1 MEKQTKKFFRKKIIY
16 AVIAPLFLPVSMME
30 EANARDEFDS
40 ALLELG
46 SSELSNLD
54 LSMFEVENGQ
64 LPGNYRVDIYLNNE
78 LMETR
83 NIDFLKAKNNLGKDI
98 LQPCL
103 SLEELSGYGIIINKF
118 PELKTSKVQCANISA
133 IPQARAD
140 YLFNK
145 QQLLLSFPQ
154 TAVNNAARGWVDP
167 ALWDNGIT
175 ALMLNYNFSGSVNKA
190 DNNLSNDSDN
200 QYLSIQP
207 GLNVG
212 AWRLRN
218 YSTWNRSSNKGEYAS
233 TQSKWDTVY
242 TYLQRDITLLK
253 SQLTFGDS
261 STPSDI
267 FDSVPF
273 RGVQLA
279 SDEEMLPESLRGYA
293 PVVRGIARTN
303 AQVIIRQNG
312 YTIYETY
319 VSPGAFEITD
329 MYPTG
334 SSGDLNVTIKESDG
348 SEQNLVVPYASLPVL
363 QREGQFKFALT
374 SATYRPN
381 NSSVTDT
388 PFTQGTIIYG
398 FPASITG
405 YTGGQFSSKY
415 QSLALGMGKN
425 MGMFGAVSFDMTH
438 AWSKMKDSQRDDG
451 RSLRARFSKNFVDSG
466 TNFAI
471 AGYRYATKGYRDM
484 AEVMDSYSD
493 GFDRSWNLERRKNRG
508 EITINQSLWDS
519 FGNLAINAVRED
531 YWGTNHRMESYG
543 VSYNNSYNGITYG
556 LNYTFNKNTI
566 DDNSA
571 ENRSKKYDTDHI
583 FSLSLNIPLSSLFGE
598 HPTYATYMVN
608 TSKNGNTTNQITL
621 SGSALESN
629 NLNWSAMEGYGS
641 QGQGNTAGITADWRT
656 GTGEVNGGYNFDRY
670 GKRINY
676 GLRGGIVAHEEGITF
691 GQSMGET
698 SVIVSAPGAGNVGV
712 QGQSGVTTD
721 FRGYTIVPYAS
732 PYRKNNITLDTE
744 TFDEGVD
751 IAITTATVVPTRG
764 AIVKASYKASVG
776 YRVLLSLTRRNG
788 KPVPF
793 GATVSVADTKDT
805 DQSIV
810 GDNGQVYLTGLPEK
824 SKLLVQ
830 WSKEASDKCQVNL
843 NIPADNK
850 GVLVLDSLCH

>member
-1 MEKQTKKFFRKKIIY
+1 MDLVRYAGQRNCIMKKKTKKSFKKKIIY
-16 AVIAPLFLPVSMME
+16 GVIAPLFLSVSMVE

-83 NIDFLKAKNNLGKDI
+83 NIDFLKVKNNLGEDI

-103 SLEELSGYGIIINKF
+103 SLEELSRYGIIINKF
-118 PELKTSKVQCANISA
+118 PELKTSKNQCANISA

-175 ALMLNYNFSGSVNKA
+175 ALILNYNFSGSVNKA
-190 DNNLSNDSDN
+190 DTNSSNDSDN

-218 YSTWNRSSNKGEYAS
+218 YSTWNRSSNKGERAS
-233 TQSKWDTVY
+233 TQNSWDTVY

-273 RGVQLA
+273 RGVQLS

-374 SATYRPN
+374 SATYRAN
-381 NSSVTDT
+381 NNSVTDT

-398 FPASITG
+398 FPSSITG

-415 QSLALGMGKN
+415 QSLALGIGKN
-425 MGMFGAVSFDMTH
+425 MGMFGAVSFGMTH
-438 AWSKMKDSQRDDG
+438 SWSKMKDSQQDNG
-451 RSLRARFSKNFVDSG
+451 RSLRARFSKNFAESG

-471 AGYRYATKGYRDM
+471 AGY
-484 AEVMDSYSD
+484 
-493 GFDRSWNLERRKNRG
+493 
-508 EITINQSLWDS
+508 
-519 FGNLAINAVRED
+519 
-531 YWGTNHRMESYG
+531 
-543 VSYNNSYNGITYG
+543 
-556 LNYTFNKNTI
+556 
-566 DDNSA
+566 
-571 ENRSKKYDTDHI
+571 
-583 FSLSLNIPLSSLFGE
+583 
-598 HPTYATYMVN
+598 
-608 TSKNGNTTNQITL
+608 
-621 SGSALESN
+621 
-629 NLNWSAMEGYGS
+629 
-641 QGQGNTAGITADWRT
+641 
-656 GTGEVNGGYNFDRY
+656 
-670 GKRINY
+670 
-676 GLRGGIVAHEEGITF
+676 
-691 GQSMGET
+691 
-698 SVIVSAPGAGNVGV
+698 
-712 QGQSGVTTD
+712 
-721 FRGYTIVPYAS
+721 
-732 PYRKNNITLDTE
+732 
-744 TFDEGVD
+744 
-751 IAITTATVVPTRG
+751 
-764 AIVKASYKASVG
+764 
-776 YRVLLSLTRRNG
+776 
-788 KPVPF
+788 
-793 GATVSVADTKDT
+793 
-805 DQSIV
+805 
-810 GDNGQVYLTGLPEK
+810 
-824 SKLLVQ
+824 
-830 WSKEASDKCQVNL
+830 
-843 NIPADNK
+843 
-850 GVLVLDSLCH
+850 